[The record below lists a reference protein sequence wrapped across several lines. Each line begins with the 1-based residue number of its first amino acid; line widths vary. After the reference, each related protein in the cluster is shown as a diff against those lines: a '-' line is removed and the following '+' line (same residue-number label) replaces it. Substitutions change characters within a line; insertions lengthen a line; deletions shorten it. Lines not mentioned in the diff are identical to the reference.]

1 MQYSGKAHVVG
12 ANIDTDAIIPAR
24 FLVTTDEAEL
34 GRNCMAGVV
43 GERVLGGGP
52 GGVFFGGGGIGVG
65 GGGGGECGGDDRRG
79 WVCV

>member
-34 GRNCMAGVV
+34 GRNCMAG
-43 GERVLGGGP
+43 L
-52 GGVFFGGGGIGVG
+52 
-65 GGGGGECGGDDRRG
+65 
-79 WVCV
+79 

>member
-34 GRNCMAGVV
+34 GKNCMAGLV
-43 GERVLGGGP
+43 GEWVSRVSP
-52 GGVFFGGGGIGVG
+52 GDFFGGGGGFLSGAGSGGWG
-65 GGGGGECGGDDRRG
+65 GGG
-79 WVCV
+79 

>member
-34 GRNCMAGVV
+34 GRNCTAGLEDNWSSRAIPGDHIVAGVH
-43 GERVLGGGP
+43 LP
-52 GGVFFGGGGIGVG
+52 
-65 GGGGGECGGDDRRG
+65 RRPSPEHCA
-79 WVCV
+79 VPV

>member
-34 GRNCMAGVV
+34 GRNCMAGAWGDWVLGV
-43 GERVLGGGP
+43 GSGGFFLGGGGLWCRGCRGAVH
-52 GGVFFGGGGIGVG
+52 GG
-65 GGGGGECGGDDRRG
+65 C
-79 WVCV
+79 